1 MDMSSEM
8 HMGCGEI
15 LFYKEKM
22 GKLIVFSFA
31 HNAKHTFKKQKQ
43 MTKKAQIRPNILK
56 LHKI

>member
-1 MDMSSEM
+1 MDMSSDM

-43 MTKKAQIRPNILK
+43 MTKKLK
-56 LHKI
+56 